1 MAHDGGHGADDRLN
15 GTTEERRAAELKAD
29 ALYRLTTT
37 CERIAEHTRRR
48 LADTNV
54 HVEFEPDVLQRVAE
68 IAAHTVEHRW
78 APDLRLFAT
87 HANRAVPTVDDARM
101 LFRRSA
107 HVQRRVDHL
116 RLAGRPTGRPLEFGE
131 THTIT
136 HPVIPGRQHPAE
148 SVDIMNLEDSTEAA
162 TRLGNGEQ
170 QEADVLN
177 TPLNAQLPP
186 DRQVASTSRTP
197 LPNDRQDER
206 QDEQRWT
213 PILPERFPAHVRNP
227 HGRLPPPNPPL
238 AAGKG
243 HQQNKLRTPNEDR
256 LRKVIEF
263 NGTDDIS
270 RDVFRDR
277 VRDAQAQHNKRTD
290 RPSTAAAGAA
300 GGDVTTTAGP
310 PAAANAPGST
320 LAKRLL
326 PPQATRPSAAPAAPT
341 TANTAAAPAS
351 TRPAQIPRP
360 PPAAVAA
367 VKRPL
372 VPPPAQQPPNGANG
386 KQPAAARPP
395 AALQTTSVSAMQR
408 ANAPIS
414 TACRLSIST
423 GEMPDWFAPKEH
435 STPIEKASTVP
446 VSPLPFI
453 PLICAGEL
461 HGIVTS
467 DGAGMELR
475 LPPKRNR
482 FEAIDF
488 PPPASKKTITRPKQN
503 PLQPHE
509 NRPRR

>member
-1 MAHDGGHGADDRLN
+1 MANNAGNRADERLN
-15 GTTEERRAAELKAD
+15 GTAEERRAAELKAN
-29 ALYRLTTT
+29 ALDRLTIS
-37 CERIAEHTRRR
+37 CERIAEQTRRR
-48 LADTNV
+48 LADANV

-68 IAAHTVEHRW
+68 LAANTVEHRW
-78 APDLRLFAT
+78 APDLRLLAT
-87 HANRAVPTVDDARM
+87 HTNRAVPTVEDARF
-101 LFRRSA
+101 LFRRST

-116 RLAGRPTGRPLEFGE
+116 RLADRPAGRNLEFGV

-136 HPVIPGRQHPAE
+136 HPVIPGRQHHAE

-162 TRLGNGEQ
+162 TRLGNGEAA
-170 QEADVLN
+170 ADVRN
-177 TPLNAQLPP
+177 TPLGAQLPP

-197 LPNDRQDER
+197 LPNDRQDE
-206 QDEQRWT
+206 QQWT
-213 PILPERFPAHVRNP
+213 PMFPERFPEHVRNP
-227 HGRLPPPNPPL
+227 SARLPPPNPPL

-277 VRDAQAQHNKRTD
+277 VRDAQADHNKRTD
-290 RPSTAAAGAA
+290 RPSTAAAA
-300 GGDVTTTAGP
+300 DVTTTAGP
-310 PAAANAPGST
+310 PAASKAPGST

-326 PPQATRPSAAPAAPT
+326 PAPQATRPSAAPAAAT
-341 TANTAAAPAS
+341 TNTAAAPTS
-351 TRPAQIPRP
+351 TRPAQPPRP
-360 PPAAVAA
+360 PPAAVA

-372 VPPPAQQPPNGANG
+372 APPPAPQQPNGANG

-395 AALQTTSVSAMQR
+395 AALQTTSVSAVQR

-446 VSPLPFI
+446 
-453 PLICAGEL
+453 
-461 HGIVTS
+461 GILTS
-467 DGAGMELR
+467 DGAGMEFHLP
-475 LPPKRNR
+475 PPKRNR
-482 FEAIDF
+482 IEPVDF
-488 PPPASKKTITRPKQN
+488 PPRASKKTITKPKQN